1 MSCDRYLFTNIGFNF
16 TFINTLTT
24 THMSPTQYVTFVTLK
39 ALIVQCSLAFK
50 FLTVNNAMAIALDT

>member
-1 MSCDRYLFTNIGFNF
+1 
-16 TFINTLTT
+16 
-24 THMSPTQYVTFVTLK
+24 MSPTQYVTFVTLK